1 MQLTYRIVLS
11 TLKTPVQP
19 RLIEHAPPLTRP
31 VQKYNDGLEM
41 LKRIKHLC
49 ITIENEIKRYLLS
62 PDGLRTA
69 SGWQSSSDI
78 GCFLRQAEAELP
90 ITAPA
95 RISKLSSLSSS
106 SQSRRAASDQ
116 NKLVR
121 GIRTDLG
128 SEPPRP
134 AAARCARRWPAP
146 AAGAC
151 PTRPGRGRSPS
162 RAGGSACPRW
172 GTCRSGRK

>member
-31 VQKYNDGLEM
+31 VQKYNDGLDM

-128 SEPPRP
+128 SEPMSSNYVIWIFPLISIVTTAKP
-134 AAARCARRWPAP
+134 DEEY
-146 AAGAC
+146 GKLNS
-151 PTRPGRGRSPS
+151 TD
-162 RAGGSACPRW
+162 
-172 GTCRSGRK
+172 